1 MTPPVLFSGSSLFRS
16 SRLSRAACAC
26 PMLSTERPFS
36 SLTPPEAELS
46 AMVTLRPLKCH
57 WTDIL
62 LATQRAVAQSH
73 RDLSKQRTRY
83 SAVSIF
89 LNWHDISEVKIPY
102 KIHSHTYLLSG
113 AGVRTEMD
121 PDTMNWYCKVF
132 HSDYK
137 KSS

>member
-1 MTPPVLFSGSSLFRS
+1 
-16 SRLSRAACAC
+16 
-26 PMLSTERPFS
+26 MLSTERPFS

-57 WTDIL
+57 CTARDIL
-62 LATQRAVAQSH
+62 LATQRAVPKSH

-83 SAVSIF
+83 SAVSNFF

-102 KIHSHTYLLSG
+102 KLHSRTDLLSE

-132 HSDYK
+132 HSDFK
-137 KSS
+137 K